1 MKIENID
8 QAVKLKNELN
18 SVNERIDILTR
29 KNEDGKYECRDLS
42 ICLGCYVS
50 DLFNAEEMRQ
60 RAIAILNIKKAELEK
75 EISELE

>member
-8 QAVKLKNELN
+8 QAVALKNKLE
-18 SVNERIDILTR
+18 SVNERIKTLTS
-29 KNEDGKYECRDLS
+29 KDSEGMYEYTSLGVS
-42 ICLGCYVS
+42 LGCYIS
-50 DLFNAEEMRQ
+50 DLFNVEEIRQ